1 LKNQAFSRLIAT
13 GFVALVAGSAC
24 AGSDVTVTIDSRAV
38 SAGVV
43 WYDVAVIEATDC
55 AHALPNMV
63 AGIPQDAGSLWT
75 GFGVGVSKSVP
86 PLGDIKKGKYT
97 FAVSAKDANCGTI
110 GLGCTDMEVSGGE
123 EVTVVIKPTENP
135 GIGACDATAQCV
147 AANCIP
153 RPTTGTGS
161 VRSLVLER
169 TGEGDFG
176 DPFGGVGTVIGTPAL
191 IARGNQFLLAYR
203 EQGAAG
209 TRLTTRTL
217 GADGLAAAP
226 VARLLDGRCA
236 LSEADATA
244 VAAGGGAVVVGLSH
258 PPCPNNASKGG
269 IDLVE
274 VGVDAVPTR
283 VSFTGNTG
291 VSSTFSSASGL
302 AYDPNAKAFV
312 AAFQAAGAPTV
323 ATVDARLVLGN
334 GVRVGDGTG
343 SANAVASSP
352 AMALLVTADS
362 RGLAVRAGKSVD
374 AAAQGLVIARLS
386 GRLGAVWIDG
396 RSAYVAST
404 VASESG
410 DDIALARFDVAAD
423 FLSAKRTDHTTA
435 TPEGS
440 GAITGL
446 ALTGRSDRLFLAATR
461 KGAVDLF
468 VYRRTPIGFDFEAHR
483 PLTDGAFLSTPGQVR
498 DGGVAIAANDSA
510 VSVAWTRATTTT
522 AGDTPGGWSVF
533 AAPLVNP

>member
-1 LKNQAFSRLIAT
+1 MKSHAFSRLIST
-13 GFVALVAGSAC
+13 GFVALFAGSAC
-24 AGSDVTVTIDSRAV
+24 AGSDVTLTIDSRAV
-38 SAGVV
+38 SAGVA

-55 AHALPNMV
+55 ARALPNMV

-123 EVTVVIKPTENP
+123 EVIVTIKPTENP

-191 IARGNQFLLAYR
+191 IARGDQFLLAYR

-209 TRLTTRTL
+209 TRLTTRSL
-217 GADGLAAAP
+217 GANGLAASP

-244 VAAGGGAVVVGLSH
+244 VAAGGGSVVVGLSH

-274 VGVDAVPTR
+274 IGVDAVPTR

-312 AAFQAAGAPTV
+312 AAFEAAGGPTV
-323 ATVDARLVLGN
+323 ATVDGRLVLGN

-352 AMALLVTADS
+352 AMTLLLTADS
-362 RGLAVRAGKSVD
+362 RGLALRAGRTVD

-404 VASESG
+404 VASEAG

-440 GAITGL
+440 GPITGL

-468 VYRRTPIGFDFEAHR
+468 VYRRALLGFDFEAHR
-483 PLTDGAFLSTPGQVR
+483 PLTDGAFLSTPGKVR

-510 VSVAWTRATTTT
+510 VSVAWTRTTITS

-533 AAPLVNP
+533 AAPLVKP